1 MLEYPKDV
9 SQIILEDDLYSI
21 GLHGYM
27 DVINEGSQFDIFLNK
42 ANLFYV
48 VINITEYAADGK
60 PAVKYE
66 PYIFDV
72 KNV

>member
-9 SQIILEDDLYSI
+9 AQIILEDDLYSI

-27 DVINEGSQFDIFLNK
+27 DVVNEGSQFDIFLNK

-60 PAVKYE
+60 PVVKYE

-72 KNV
+72 KRV